1 MTHHELLRR
10 ITLVTPGDPGS
21 ALIRGT
27 SITVIEV
34 LGRLAAGEATE
45 ELLRRYPQLTE
56 DDLHACAAYATEI
69 ALLSAVPSTEE
80 SGFTPPTGTRLRLIA
95 ETLRFVRGVIAADGG
110 SPLEGVMRIALIG
123 SLTTTKPDPKDI
135 DLLITVGDGMEL
147 APLASRARRLHE
159 VAQSVHRGA
168 DLFLT
173 NREGGYIGRIC
184 RQIDCGHGV
193 RINCRALHC
202 GRRPFLYDDLHL
214 VRLSARLIE
223 QPPIILWPNL
233 IVRVPVPND
242 LQTGLIAPLQQL
254 LGNWK

>member
-10 ITLVTPGDPGS
+10 ITVSTPGDPGS

-27 SITVIEV
+27 SIAVIEV
-34 LGRLAAGEATE
+34 LGRFARGESTE
-45 ELLRRYPQLTE
+45 ELLRRYPQLVEE
-56 DDLHACAAYATEI
+56 DLLACAAYATEI
-69 ALLSAVPSTEE
+69 ALLWAAPPTEE
-80 SGFTPPTGTRLRLIA
+80 SAYTPPTGTRLRLIA
-95 ETLRFVRGVIAADGG
+95 EALRFVRGVIAADGG

-123 SLTTTKPDPKDI
+123 SLATAKPDPGDI
-135 DLLITVGDGMEL
+135 DLLITVASGMEL

-159 VAQSVHRGA
+159 AAETVHRGA

-173 NREGGYIGRIC
+173 DEEGQYIGRIC

-214 VRLSARLIE
+214 VRLSARLITE
-223 QPPIILWPNL
+223 PPIILWPNL

-242 LQTGLIAPLQQL
+242 LQAGLIAPLQQL

>member
-10 ITLVTPGDPGS
+10 ITVGTPGDPGS

-34 LGRLAAGEATE
+34 LGRLAAGETTE
-45 ELLRRYPQLTE
+45 ELLNRYPQLVE

-69 ALLSAVPSTEE
+69 TLLSAMPPTEE
-80 SGFTPPTGTRLRLIA
+80 AGYTPPTGTRLRLIA

-110 SPLEGVMRIALIG
+110 SPLEGVLRIALIG
-123 SLTTTKPDPKDI
+123 SLATAKPDPRDI

-159 VAQSVHRGA
+159 AAQTAHREA
-168 DLFLT
+168 DVFLT
-173 NREGGYIGRIC
+173 NSEGGYIGRIC

-202 GRRPFLYDDLHL
+202 GHRPFLYDDLHL